1 MHNSLTD
8 ISSFFSIHCALCIT
22 GLEGRGLGHMA
33 EFKPSK
39 LGKYTLLDR
48 IAAGGMAELY
58 RAMIRGDQ
66 GFEKLIAIKRLLPH
80 LADEENVVT
89 SFIDEAKLAALL
101 QHRNIVQIYDFGSM
115 EGNYFIAMEYLF
127 GKDLH
132 AMMKKA
138 KELGYTLRLE
148 TALFLAT
155 QICEALD
162 YAHKRKD
169 LQGNPLHIIHRDVSP
184 QNVFI
189 TYGGEV
195 KIIDFGIAKA
205 SSQSSRTQ
213 QGTIKGKVAYMSPEQ
228 ADGKPVDHRSDIF
241 ASAILLY
248 EMLSGTRMFNGD
260 AMEVLSQVREARFQP
275 LETLVPDL
283 PPELYGIMH
292 RALSANPDHRYQTSG
307 EMLEDLSGCIQKHGF
322 HQTSQG
328 LALFMKDLYVDDIV
342 TEELTIQS
350 VTKMDAPDPI
360 AEAKAAIR
368 EAEKTAKMPPEE
380 LPRPRRIPW
389 KRVALVGIPGI
400 GMAVLL
406 VLFLAWNPSD
416 RNGAPAS
423 PPPSASAPVPSYDG
437 PLPEAPPQPTRI
449 EAGLRA
455 LEKKRY
461 AEAAGLSE
469 EALAEDQNRLS
480 TLAEPYARALQGQ
493 ALALQDRD
501 PEKAKQLLL
510 QSLAMNPQNAQ
521 ARSHLGFLYVR
532 LKEYD
537 KAVDAYRKVIQL
549 EPSFAEAYFNLG
561 YIHAMKKEYAQ
572 AEAMYTRV
580 VELAPMYLDEAY
592 YNLAM
597 VQEKAGKPE
606 ECLLNLE
613 QAVTVNP
620 ENSLAQKN
628 LARIRQRIGKE

>member
-1 MHNSLTD
+1 MS
-8 ISSFFSIHCALCIT
+8 
-22 GLEGRGLGHMA
+22 MA
-33 EFKPSK
+33 ELKPSK

-48 IAAGGMAELY
+48 IAVGGMAELY

-80 LADEENVVT
+80 LADEESVVT

-138 KELGYTLRLE
+138 NELGYTLRLE
-148 TALFLAT
+148 SALFLAT

-162 YAHKRKD
+162 YAHERKD

-184 QNVFI
+184 QNIFI

-205 SSQSSRTQ
+205 SSQSSDTQ
-213 QGTIKGKVAYMSPEQ
+213 LGSIKGKIAYMSPEQ
-228 ADGKPVDHRSDIF
+228 ANGKPVDHRSDIF
-241 ASAILLY
+241 AGGILLY
-248 EMLSGTRMFNGD
+248 EMLTGTRMFNGD
-260 AMEVLSQVREARFQP
+260 AMEVLSQVREGRFQP
-275 LETLVPDL
+275 LETIAPDL

-292 RALSANPDHRYQTSG
+292 RALSVNPEHRYQSSG
-307 EMLEDLSGCIQKHGF
+307 EMLADLTECIQKHTL
-322 HQTSQG
+322 HHTSQG

-350 VTKMDAPDPI
+350 VTRMKHADPV

-368 EAEKTAKMPPEE
+368 KAEKTVEMPLEE
-380 LPRPRRIPW
+380 LPLNRRPW
-389 KRVALVGIPGI
+389 KRYALAGIPGI
-400 GMAVLL
+400 AAAVLL
-406 VLFLAWNPSD
+406 FLFLAWNPTDKKNLS
-416 RNGAPAS
+416 ALPL
-423 PPPSASAPVPSYDG
+423 PSSSAPIQPPG
-437 PLPEAPPQPTRI
+437 AALPEAPPEPTRI

-455 LEKKRY
+455 LEEKRY
-461 AEAAGLSE
+461 AEAAGLF
-469 EALAEDQNRLS
+469 EAALSKNDSRLNA
-480 TLAEPYARALQGQ
+480 LAEPYAEALRGQ
-493 ALALQDRD
+493 ALVLQPHD
-501 PEKAKQLLL
+501 PHKAKQFLL
-510 QSLAMNPQNAQ
+510 QSLVMNP
-521 ARSHLGFLYVR
+521 RSIESRFHLGLLYAR
-532 LKEYD
+532 LKDYAQ
-537 KAVDAYRKVIQL
+537 AVDAYQKVIEL

-561 YIHAMKKEYAQ
+561 YVYAMQNEYAK
-572 AEAMYTRV
+572 AEAMYTHV

-597 VQEKAGKPE
+597 VQEKAGKME
-606 ECLLNLE
+606 ECMLNLD

-620 ENSLAQKN
+620 DNVLAKKN
-628 LARIRQRIGKE
+628 LRRIQEKMEKE

>member
-1 MHNSLTD
+1 MP
-8 ISSFFSIHCALCIT
+8 
-22 GLEGRGLGHMA
+22 

-48 IAAGGMAELY
+48 IAVGGMAELY

-138 KELGYTLRLE
+138 KELGYPLRLE
-148 TALFLAT
+148 TALILET

-162 YAHKRKD
+162 YAHNRKD

-184 QNVFI
+184 QNIFI

-205 SSQSSRTQ
+205 SSQSSGTQ
-213 QGTIKGKVAYMSPEQ
+213 EGTIKGKVAYMSPEQ
-228 ADGKPVDHRSDIF
+228 ANGKLVDHRSDIF

-248 EMLSGTRMFNGD
+248 EMLTGTRMFNGD
-260 AMEVLSQVREARFQP
+260 AMEVLSQVREVRFRP
-275 LETLVPDL
+275 LEKLVPDL

-292 RALSANPDHRYQTSG
+292 RALAADPDHRYQSSG
-307 EMLEDLSGCIQKHGF
+307 EMLEDLNRCIQNHGL
-322 HQTSQG
+322 HQNSQG

-368 EAEKTAKMPPEE
+368 EAEKTAKMPPQE
-380 LPRPRRIPW
+380 LPGARRVLW
-389 KRVALVGIPGI
+389 KSVAIGGISSI
-400 GMAVLL
+400 GVAVLL
-406 VLFLAWNPSD
+406 FLIVVWTPFGG
-416 RNGAPAS
+416 NGPPAS
-423 PPPSASAPVPSYDG
+423 PLPSTSVPVQPP
-437 PLPEAPPQPTRI
+437 EPTRS
-449 EAGLRA
+449 EAALRA
-455 LEKKRY
+455 LEEKRY
-461 AEAAGLSE
+461 AKAAGLFE
-469 EALAEDQNRLS
+469 KALAEDETQWRA
-480 TLAEPYARALQGQ
+480 LAEPYARALRGQ
-493 ALALQDRD
+493 AMALLDRD
-501 PEKAKQLLL
+501 PQMAKQLLL
-510 QSLAMNPQNAQ
+510 QSLAMNPQDVQ
-521 ARSHLGFLYVR
+521 SRFQLGLLYVR
-532 LKEYD
+532 LKEYTQ
-537 KAVDAYRKVIQL
+537 AVDAYRQVIQQK
-549 EPSFAEAYFNLG
+549 PSFAEAYFNLG
-561 YIHAMKKEYAQ
+561 YIYAMRKEYTQ
-572 AEAMYTRV
+572 AEAMYARV

-592 YNLAM
+592 CNLAI
-597 VQEKAGKPE
+597 VQEKTGKLA

-613 QAVTVNP
+613 QALTVNP
-620 ENSLAQKN
+620 NNILAKKN
-628 LARIRQRIGKE
+628 LTRIRQRVGKK